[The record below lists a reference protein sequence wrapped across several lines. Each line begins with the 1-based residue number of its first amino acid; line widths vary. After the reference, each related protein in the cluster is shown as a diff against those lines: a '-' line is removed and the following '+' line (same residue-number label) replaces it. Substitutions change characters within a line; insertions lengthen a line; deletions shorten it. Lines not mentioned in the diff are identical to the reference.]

1 MTRIESDVQSVVA
14 TPSEV
19 YEFLCDLR
27 NYGQLMPSVVSNFTS
42 NEKEADFE
50 ISGLGK
56 IHVEITKTI
65 PGEKVEL
72 TPSGKL
78 PFQFD
83 LAWEI
88 SDKNGKANV
97 TAVANADLNIFMKMM
112 AEPQLNKF
120 VQAQAETLKTYFE
133 NLKS

>member
-1 MTRIESDVQSVVA
+1 MTRIESDLQAVVV

-27 NYGQLMPSVVSNFTS
+27 NYGQLMPSVVTNFTAK
-42 NEKEADFE
+42 EKEADFE

-65 PGEKVEL
+65 PGERIDL

-78 PFQFD
+78 PFTFD

-88 SDKNGKANV
+88 EDNNGKADV
-97 TAVANADLNIFMKMM
+97 KAIANADLNVFMKMI
-112 AEPQLNKF
+112 AEPQLKKF
-120 VQAQAETLKTYFE
+120 VQAQAETLKTHFE
-133 NLKS
+133 NLKA